1 MKFHLFDRAFSRSQ
15 KVLAAML
22 FPGFD
27 GRVQTF
33 PDFRLKVTD
42 FLLLALV
49 ILLTVMTLVLS

>member
-1 MKFHLFDRAFSRSQ
+1 MKFHLFDRAFSRSR

-22 FPGFD
+22 LRGFD

-33 PDFRLKVTD
+33 RDFRLKVTD
-42 FLLLALV
+42 FLLPALV